1 MIPAWQEYGV
11 VDKMVSLLASSC
23 NYDNFHIF
31 VGTYPNDLA
40 TKKCI
45 DKVCKRF
52 DNVHNVICKKPGP
65 TSKADCLNNIF
76 NYILKVE
83 IKSNINFS
91 GFILHD
97 SEDVVHSSELELFNT
112 YIPHNDLI
120 QIPVYPY
127 VRNWYQFTSS
137 HYIDEFSELHE
148 KDLMV
153 RMSMAR
159 HVPSAGV
166 GTCLSRRAIL
176 RLARSGRGLP
186 FDCASLTE
194 DYDISVRLKQWGMKE
209 IFVRAKAN
217 QARSQQDI
225 ITALNQNFAVIE
237 FKTDGT
243 IINANE
249 NFLHGLGYTSDQI
262 VGKHHKMFCFDDFY
276 QENPNFWKQLGNGQA
291 SSGRF
296 LRKTQQG
303 TNLWIQASYSPIRDN
318 KGEVYKVVKFASDI
332 TQDVEREHA
341 ISDAANVAYST
352 AVETSQVAQEGNQ
365 VLKGTVSISQKMVA
379 NLTGSIS
386 KVEELA
392 SLSKEVSEI
401 VKTIGGIADQ
411 TNLLALN
418 AAIEAAR
425 AGEQGRGFAVVADE
439 VRQLASRTSE
449 STEEITQVVD
459 RNMSLTA
466 EVTKAIT
473 EVNTIAEEANAK
485 IEEVSSTMNE
495 IFEGAENV
503 ASAVDQFKDK

>member
-1 MIPAWQEYGV
+1 MWPFKSNSQPSRDLNPTLNDFIVG
-11 VDKMVSLLASSC
+11 SLKQSLATIEFDPQGNILSASSHFLQAMG
-23 NYDNFHIF
+23 YELSEVQGQHHRIF
-31 VGTYPNDLA
+31 
-40 TKKCI
+40 C
-45 DKVCKRF
+45 
-52 DNVHNVICKKPGP
+52 
-65 TSKADCLNNIF
+65 
-76 NYILKVE
+76 
-83 IKSNINFS
+83 
-91 GFILHD
+91 D
-97 SEDVVHSSELELFNT
+97 SSYVQSSEYRDFWSSLAQGQCKSGTFERYNKAGDLVVIEAT
-112 YIPHNDLI
+112 YFPITNNDGNI
-120 QIPVYPY
+120 ERVMKI
-127 VRNWYQFTSS
+127 
-137 HYIDEFSELHE
+137 
-148 KDLMV
+148 
-153 RMSMAR
+153 
-159 HVPSAGV
+159 
-166 GTCLSRRAIL
+166 
-176 RLARSGRGLP
+176 
-186 FDCASLTE
+186 ASDVTE
-194 DYDISVRLKQWGMKE
+194 QVT
-209 IFVRAKAN
+209 

-225 ITALNQNFAVIE
+225 IAALNQNFAVIE
-237 FKTDGT
+237 FETDGT

-249 NFLHGLGYTSDQI
+249 NFLQGLGYTSDQI

-276 QENPNFWKQLGNGQA
+276 QENPNFWRQLGNGQA

-303 TNLWIQASYSPIRDN
+303 TNLWIQASYSPIRN
-318 KGEVYKVVKFASDI
+318 AKGEVYKIVKFASDI
-332 TQDVEREHA
+332 TLDVEREQA

-365 VLKGTVSISQKMVA
+365 VLKSTVSISQKMVA

-392 SLSKEVSEI
+392 SLSNDVSEI

-473 EVNTIAEEANAK
+473 EVNKIAEEANAK

-495 IFEGAENV
+495 IYEGAENV
-503 ASAVDQFKDK
+503 ASAVDQFKGK

>member
-1 MIPAWQEYGV
+1 MLVFDYFLLYLYFLKYLAIFLLLFLFYFGLDDFIIDILYWCRRLVGRNLSNINDIELKVSTDNHQRHLAIMIPAWQEYGV

-52 DNVHNVICKKPGP
+52 DNVHNVICKKTGP

-209 IFVRAKAN
+209 IFVRAKAKN
-217 QARSQQDI
+217 GYLNSHRNEDASLICVREFFPSTFNAAVRQKSRWIVGIVFQGWKNIGWTKDWKMNYFLWRDRRCVVSNIVSFHGSYFFISIFDDDTLI
-225 ITALNQNFAVIE
+225 KILSYTNIFFFINRVTHRFIFVRRFYGFLNALTSIPRTIWGN
-237 FKTDGT
+237 
-243 IINANE
+243 IIN
-249 NFLHGLGYTSDQI
+249 F
-262 VGKHHKMFCFDDFY
+262 F
-276 QENPNFWKQLGNGQA
+276 
-291 SSGRF
+291 
-296 LRKTQQG
+296 
-303 TNLWIQASYSPIRDN
+303 
-318 KGEVYKVVKFASDI
+318 
-332 TQDVEREHA
+332 
-341 ISDAANVAYST
+341 
-352 AVETSQVAQEGNQ
+352 
-365 VLKGTVSISQKMVA
+365 A
-379 NLTGSIS
+379 NLRAIYLVIS
-386 KVEELA
+386 KDNVMKI
-392 SLSKEVSEI
+392 SWD
-401 VKTIGGIADQ
+401 KTKHDFPD
-411 TNLLALN
+411 
-418 AAIEAAR
+418 IE
-425 AGEQGRGFAVVADE
+425 
-439 VRQLASRTSE
+439 
-449 STEEITQVVD
+449 
-459 RNMSLTA
+459 N
-466 EVTKAIT
+466 K
-473 EVNTIAEEANAK
+473 K
-485 IEEVSSTMNE
+485 
-495 IFEGAENV
+495 
-503 ASAVDQFKDK
+503 K

>member
-1 MIPAWQEYGV
+1 MWPFKSNSQPSRDLNPTLNDFIVGSLKQSLAMIEFDPQGNIL
-11 VDKMVSLLASSC
+11 SASSHFLQAMG
-23 NYDNFHIF
+23 YELSEVQGQHHRIF
-31 VGTYPNDLA
+31 
-40 TKKCI
+40 C
-45 DKVCKRF
+45 
-52 DNVHNVICKKPGP
+52 
-65 TSKADCLNNIF
+65 
-76 NYILKVE
+76 
-83 IKSNINFS
+83 
-91 GFILHD
+91 D
-97 SEDVVHSSELELFNT
+97 SSYVQSSEYRDFWSSLAQGQCKSGTFERYNKAGDLVVIEAT
-112 YIPHNDLI
+112 YFPITNNDGNI
-120 QIPVYPY
+120 ERVMKI
-127 VRNWYQFTSS
+127 
-137 HYIDEFSELHE
+137 
-148 KDLMV
+148 
-153 RMSMAR
+153 
-159 HVPSAGV
+159 
-166 GTCLSRRAIL
+166 
-176 RLARSGRGLP
+176 
-186 FDCASLTE
+186 ASDVTE
-194 DYDISVRLKQWGMKE
+194 QVT
-209 IFVRAKAN
+209 

-225 ITALNQNFAVIE
+225 IAALNQNFAVIE
-237 FKTDGT
+237 FETDGT

-249 NFLHGLGYTSDQI
+249 NFLQGLGYTSDQI

-276 QENPNFWKQLGNGQA
+276 QENPNFWGQLGNGQA
-291 SSGRF
+291 STGRF

-303 TNLWIQASYSPIRDN
+303 TNLWIQASYSPIRN
-318 KGEVYKVVKFASDI
+318 AKGEVYKIVKFASDI
-332 TQDVEREHA
+332 TLDVEREQA

-365 VLKGTVSISQKMVA
+365 VLKSTVGISQKMVA

-392 SLSKEVSEI
+392 SLSNDVSEI

-473 EVNTIAEEANAK
+473 EVNKIAEEANAK

-495 IFEGAENV
+495 IYEGAENV
-503 ASAVDQFKDK
+503 ASAVDQFKGK

>member
-1 MIPAWQEYGV
+1 MWPFKSNSQPSRDLNPTLNDFIVG
-11 VDKMVSLLASSC
+11 SLKQSLATIEFDPQGNILTASSHFLQAMG
-23 NYDNFHIF
+23 YELSEVQGQHHRIF
-31 VGTYPNDLA
+31 
-40 TKKCI
+40 C
-45 DKVCKRF
+45 
-52 DNVHNVICKKPGP
+52 
-65 TSKADCLNNIF
+65 
-76 NYILKVE
+76 
-83 IKSNINFS
+83 
-91 GFILHD
+91 D
-97 SEDVVHSSELELFNT
+97 SSYVQSSEYRDFWSSLAQGQCKSGTFERYNKAGDLVVIEAT
-112 YIPHNDLI
+112 YFPITNNDGNI
-120 QIPVYPY
+120 ERVMKI
-127 VRNWYQFTSS
+127 
-137 HYIDEFSELHE
+137 
-148 KDLMV
+148 
-153 RMSMAR
+153 
-159 HVPSAGV
+159 
-166 GTCLSRRAIL
+166 
-176 RLARSGRGLP
+176 
-186 FDCASLTE
+186 ASDVTE
-194 DYDISVRLKQWGMKE
+194 QVT
-209 IFVRAKAN
+209 

-225 ITALNQNFAVIE
+225 IAALNQNFAVIE
-237 FKTDGT
+237 FETDGT

-249 NFLHGLGYTSDQI
+249 NFLNGLGYSSDQI

-276 QENPNFWKQLGNGQA
+276 QENPNFWKQLGNGRA

-303 TNLWIQASYSPIRDN
+303 ANLWIQASYSPIRN
-318 KGEVYKVVKFASDI
+318 AKGDVYKIVKFASDI
-332 TQDVEREHA
+332 TQDVEREQA

-365 VLKGTVSISQKMVA
+365 VLKSTVTISQRMVA

-392 SLSKEVSEI
+392 SLSNDVSEI

-473 EVNTIAEEANAK
+473 EVNKIAEEANAK

-495 IFEGAENV
+495 IYEGAENV

>member
-1 MIPAWQEYGV
+1 MFKSVRVEVMWPFKSNSQPSRDLNPTLNDFIVG
-11 VDKMVSLLASSC
+11 SLKQSLATIEFDPQGNILSASSHFLQAMG
-23 NYDNFHIF
+23 YELSEVQGQHHRIF
-31 VGTYPNDLA
+31 
-40 TKKCI
+40 C
-45 DKVCKRF
+45 
-52 DNVHNVICKKPGP
+52 
-65 TSKADCLNNIF
+65 
-76 NYILKVE
+76 
-83 IKSNINFS
+83 
-91 GFILHD
+91 D
-97 SEDVVHSSELELFNT
+97 SSYVQSSEYRDFWSSLAQGQCKSGTFERYNKAGDLVVIEAT
-112 YIPHNDLI
+112 YFPITNNDGNI
-120 QIPVYPY
+120 ERVMKI
-127 VRNWYQFTSS
+127 
-137 HYIDEFSELHE
+137 
-148 KDLMV
+148 
-153 RMSMAR
+153 
-159 HVPSAGV
+159 
-166 GTCLSRRAIL
+166 
-176 RLARSGRGLP
+176 
-186 FDCASLTE
+186 ASDVTE
-194 DYDISVRLKQWGMKE
+194 QVT
-209 IFVRAKAN
+209 

-225 ITALNQNFAVIE
+225 IAALNQNFAVIE
-237 FKTDGT
+237 FETDGT

-249 NFLHGLGYTSDQI
+249 NFLQGLGYTSDQI

-276 QENPNFWKQLGNGQA
+276 QENPNFWRQLGNGQA

-303 TNLWIQASYSPIRDN
+303 TNLWIQASYSPIRN
-318 KGEVYKVVKFASDI
+318 AKGEVYKIVKFASDI
-332 TQDVEREHA
+332 TLDVEREQA

-365 VLKGTVSISQKMVA
+365 VLKSTVSISQKMVA

-392 SLSKEVSEI
+392 SLSNDVSEI

-473 EVNTIAEEANAK
+473 EVNKIAEEANAK

-495 IFEGAENV
+495 IYEGAENV
-503 ASAVDQFKDK
+503 ASAVDQFKGK

>member
-1 MIPAWQEYGV
+1 MMFKSVRVEVMWPFKSNSQPSRDLNPTLNDFIVG
-11 VDKMVSLLASSC
+11 SLKQSLATIEFDPQGNILSASSHFLQAMG
-23 NYDNFHIF
+23 YELSEVQGQHHRIF
-31 VGTYPNDLA
+31 
-40 TKKCI
+40 C
-45 DKVCKRF
+45 
-52 DNVHNVICKKPGP
+52 
-65 TSKADCLNNIF
+65 
-76 NYILKVE
+76 
-83 IKSNINFS
+83 
-91 GFILHD
+91 D
-97 SEDVVHSSELELFNT
+97 SSYVQSSEYRDFWSSLAQGQCKSGTFERYNKAGDLVVIEAT
-112 YIPHNDLI
+112 YFPITNNDGNI
-120 QIPVYPY
+120 ERVMKI
-127 VRNWYQFTSS
+127 
-137 HYIDEFSELHE
+137 
-148 KDLMV
+148 
-153 RMSMAR
+153 
-159 HVPSAGV
+159 
-166 GTCLSRRAIL
+166 
-176 RLARSGRGLP
+176 
-186 FDCASLTE
+186 ASDVTE
-194 DYDISVRLKQWGMKE
+194 QVT
-209 IFVRAKAN
+209 

-225 ITALNQNFAVIE
+225 IAALNQNFAVIE
-237 FKTDGT
+237 FETDGT

-249 NFLHGLGYTSDQI
+249 NFLQGLGYTSDQI

-276 QENPNFWKQLGNGQA
+276 QENPNFWRQLGNGQA

-303 TNLWIQASYSPIRDN
+303 TNLWIQASYSPIRN
-318 KGEVYKVVKFASDI
+318 AKGEVYKIVKFASDI
-332 TQDVEREHA
+332 TLDVEREQA

-365 VLKGTVSISQKMVA
+365 VLKSTVSISQKMVA

-392 SLSKEVSEI
+392 SLSNDVSEI

-473 EVNTIAEEANAK
+473 EVNKIAEEANAK

-495 IFEGAENV
+495 IYEGAENV
-503 ASAVDQFKDK
+503 ASAVDQFKGK